1 MSSTK
6 KSIPLVRW
14 RSLPNEAQIKRAVEM
29 SCAIPSLIGDCSKP
43 YALPI
48 VAGKHQDLKY
58 ISVDILAQVLEGHYK
73 DLIEEC
79 VVVDC
84 RYPYEYNGGH
94 IKGAKNIYSRE
105 AILQEFLRN
114 KSATPVKEK
123 EENRHILI
131 FHCEF
136 SSERGPTL
144 SRFLR
149 NNDRSHNK
157 DIYPYLHHPEIY
169 LLEGGYKAFF
179 EKHRDLC
186 EPSEYVPMLSKDHEQ
201 ELRRFR
207 SLVKSRSTDG
217 RYVGSSV
224 GSSVGTPI
232 GSSVLKVW
240 NKGY

>member
-1 MSSTK
+1 
-6 KSIPLVRW
+6 
-14 RSLPNEAQIKRAVEM
+14 
-29 SCAIPSLIGDCSKP
+29 
-43 YALPI
+43 
-48 VAGKHQDLKY
+48 
-58 ISVDILAQVLEGHYK
+58 VDVLANVLEGHYN

-94 IKGAKNIYSRE
+94 IKGAKNIFSQD

-114 KSATPVKEK
+114 KSCSPSVKTSDEK
-123 EENRHILI
+123 RHILV

-157 DIYPYLHHPEIY
+157 DIYPHLHHPEIY

-179 EKHRDLC
+179 EKYRNLC
-186 EPSEYVPMLSKDHEQ
+186 EPAEYLPMHSKDHEH
-201 ELRRFR
+201 ELKRYRA
-207 SLVKSRSTDG
+207 LVKSLSTDG
-217 RYVGSSV
+217 KCFGSVFKVG
-224 GSSVGTPI
+224 
-232 GSSVLKVW
+232 
-240 NKGY
+240 NKNH